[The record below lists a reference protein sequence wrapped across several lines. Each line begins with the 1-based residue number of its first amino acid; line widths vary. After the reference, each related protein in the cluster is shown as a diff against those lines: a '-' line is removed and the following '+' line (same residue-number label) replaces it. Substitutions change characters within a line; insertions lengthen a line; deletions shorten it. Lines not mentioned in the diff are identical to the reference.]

1 MSVTLEQD
9 LEKIGQNNLRCLTR
23 RKEIDAL
30 SNPTPED
37 LAEREQLRKQ
47 INQYRKRERFIRS
60 RLKDLRK

>member
-9 LEKIGQNNLRCLTR
+9 LEKIGQNSLRCLTR

-47 INQYRKRERFIRS
+47 INQYRKRERFNRS